1 VARNR
6 DRHNMNKI
14 IVAAAAVGLA
24 LAISGPSFAAGKKAG
39 FATETVNTTGG
50 STKYNPNAST
60 SSTTTVTTTGP
71 KGQLQNDKTANVSS
85 GKTNRP
91 GPNMP

>member
-1 VARNR
+1 
-6 DRHNMNKI
+6 MNKL
-14 IVAAAAVGLA
+14 IVVASAAIGLA
-24 LAISGPSFAAGKKAG
+24 LAISGPSFAAGKKNG
-39 FATETVNTTGG
+39 FTTIEVSTTGN
-50 STKYNPNAST
+50 SKKLNTQASG